1 MVSAARRREIAA
13 VVAGVRA
20 GQSQAAFLLRPTPMQ
35 DLLKV
40 TAAGQRMPQKS
51 TNFYPKIL
59 AGLVLYNFAG

>member
-1 MVSAARRREIAA
+1 

>member
-1 MVSAARRREIAA
+1 
-13 VVAGVRA
+13 
-20 GQSQAAFLLRPTPMQ
+20 MQ